1 MSETTGKR
9 VFSGVQPS
17 GALHL
22 GNYAGAIKNWVR
34 LQDEME
40 CFYCIVDYHAMT
52 VPYKAK
58 QMQKRI
64 HQVAVDLLACGVD
77 PNKCKLFVQSD
88 VPEHAELAWLLSCVA
103 PMGELNRMTQFKEK
117 STRSESVNVGLF
129 TYPVLQA
136 ADILLYRADT
146 VPVGED
152 QLQHLELAREI
163 ARRFNH
169 TFKKTFPEPQP
180 MLTTAARIMSLQE
193 PTSKMSKSVEGSAI
207 MLGAEPSEIRK
218 QIKRAVTAM
227 GDETDEIPP
236 GVANLFTLL
245 ELFSG
250 PEAVE
255 PYRKAQEEGQ
265 IRYGDLKKELAEA
278 VVEGLAPVK
287 AKREELMAK
296 PEVVSEILGD
306 SASDARKVARV
317 VVSHARQNAG
327 LKAKPAD

>member
-1 MSETTGKR
+1 MAETTGKR

-52 VPYKAK
+52 IPYKAK
-58 QMQKRI
+58 EMKKRI
-64 HQVAVDLLACGVD
+64 HHVAVDLLACGVD
-77 PNKCKLFVQSD
+77 PNKCRLFVQSD
-88 VPEHAELAWLLSCVA
+88 VPEHTELAWLLSCVA

-117 STRSESVNVGLF
+117 SGRSDSVNVGLF

-152 QLQHLELAREI
+152 QLQHLELARET

-180 MLTTAARIMSLQE
+180 MLTKAARIMSLSD

-207 MLGAEPSEIRK
+207 MLGAEESVIKK
-218 QIKRAVTAM
+218 QFKRAVTGM
-227 GDETDEIPP
+227 GDPGEIPP
-236 GVANLFTLL
+236 GVTNLFTLL
-245 ELFSG
+245 ELFAG

-255 PYRKAQEEGQ
+255 PYREAQENGS
-265 IRYGDLKKELAEA
+265 IRYGDLKSELTEA
-278 VVEGLAPVK
+278 VLKGLAPIR
-287 AKREELMAK
+287 AKREELLADPK
-296 PEVVSEILGD
+296 QVDEILGD
-306 SASDARKVARV
+306 SAQEARKVAKV
-317 VVSHARQNAG
+317 VLSHARQNAG
-327 LKAKPAD
+327 LRAIPPG